1 MTRTRPVLALL
12 LTLATALAAPAEA
25 KDNKHCPP
33 GLAKKEVPC
42 VPPGQAKKRDKEH
55 HEDHD
60 RYDDRDHHDWH
71 RGDRV
76 RGDYVLIP
84 RSEWERLR
92 LRDYRD
98 GSTYLRSDNQ
108 ILRVMRDTLVVLE
121 AVRILDRVL
130 D

>member
-1 MTRTRPVLALL
+1 MPRLTAILSTAFAMGALL
-12 LTLATALAAPAEA
+12 LVAPAEA
-25 KDNKHCPP
+25 KNKHCPP

-42 VPPGQAKKRDKEH
+42 VPPGLAKKSHRGHD
-55 HEDHD
+55 DHD
-60 RYDDRDHHDWH
+60 HWR

-76 RGDYVLIP
+76 YGDYVLIP

-121 AVRILDRVL
+121 AVRIIDRVL